1 MTHWE
6 EIERPAEW
14 LRRLDEQD
22 DSYARLLRE
31 SGNLALAAHRL
42 ARAKRRVLGASD
54 GIPTLREVMAAAR
67 TISEHLPSHPDLP
80 APSVMGADVRGMCI
94 SEFPGRR

>member
-1 MTHWE
+1 MTHWQE
-6 EIERPAEW
+6 MERPAEW

-22 DSYARLLRE
+22 GAYVRLVRE

-54 GIPTLREVMAAAR
+54 GIPTLREVVAAAR
-67 TISEHLPSHPDLP
+67 KIADHVPDHPGLP
-80 APSVMGADVRGMCI
+80 PSSALGSNVHGLVI
-94 SEFPGRR
+94 SEFPRGR

>member
-6 EIERPAEW
+6 EMERPAEW

-22 DSYARLLRE
+22 GSYDRLLQE

-42 ARAKRRVLGASD
+42 ARARCRVFGGRD
-54 GIPTLREVMAAAR
+54 GIPTLREVVAAAR
-67 TISEHLPSHPDLP
+67 MIASHVPDHPELP
-80 APSVMGADVRGMCI
+80 PSNVIGAEVRELCI
-94 SEFPGRR
+94 SDFPARR